1 MLHKEENH
9 HSRDIYI
16 YIKIIDTGKNGKS
29 DKKMYLEKENKTVNS
44 SPTFTL
50 MKMVIAKVLHVL
62 ENLRMLLVKCEWIG
76 KITTE
81 IKKSNVLM
89 K

>member
-1 MLHKEENH
+1 
-9 HSRDIYI
+9 
-16 YIKIIDTGKNGKS
+16 
-29 DKKMYLEKENKTVNS
+29 MYLEKENKTVNS

-50 MKMVIAKVLHVL
+50 MRMAIAKVLHVL

-81 IKKSNVLM
+81 IKKSNALT